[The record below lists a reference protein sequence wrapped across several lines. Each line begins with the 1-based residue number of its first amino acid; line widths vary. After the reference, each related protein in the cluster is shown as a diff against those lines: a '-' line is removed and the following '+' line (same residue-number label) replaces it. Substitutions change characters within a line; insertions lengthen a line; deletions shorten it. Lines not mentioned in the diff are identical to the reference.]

1 MSNLGDR
8 RGVAPE
14 VHIDNPHSGDD
25 AGLPDNGMRA
35 LVDEGAPYL
44 DPGS

>member
-1 MSNLGDR
+1 MSNLRDR
-8 RGVAPE
+8 TALIPE

-35 LVDEGAPYL
+35 LVDEGTPA
-44 DPGS
+44 